1 MSMTRVCYTC
11 HQHLFSTMPARPL
24 IKTKTGKQTVSLT
37 INSDLFA
44 QAKGFGINV
53 SQIAE
58 DALTREVAARKA
70 ELLKSEIRQDL
81 EACSA
86 YAAKHGSFAEM
97 VREHYQDPDD
107 EA

>member
-1 MSMTRVCYTC
+1 
-11 HQHLFSTMPARPL
+11 MPARPL
-24 IKTKTGKQTVSLT
+24 IKNKTGKQTVSLT
-37 INSDLFA
+37 INSDLFV